1 MVTQPNLYS
10 LILLALLTVRLIS
23 VVASA
28 FFAAES
34 ILYLFVIFYVI
45 AIVGI
50 YKAYNLGYIFAI
62 IVGLTDIGYTFA
74 VMEPSGARF
83 VGSLVVDAAILYLAY
98 KKFFPSQ
105 SLSFKKKGL
114 DLTPKKPPENKI
126 KK

>member
-1 MVTQPNLYS
+1 MGTQSNLYS

-23 VVASA
+23 VIASA

-34 ILYLFVIFYVI
+34 ILYLFIIFYVI

-62 IVGLTDIGYTFA
+62 VVGLSDIAYTFIA
-74 VMEPSGARF
+74 MEPSGARF
-83 VGSLVVDAAILYLAY
+83 VGALVIDAAISYLAY
-98 KKFFPSQ
+98 RKFFPSQ

-114 DLTPKKPPENKI
+114 QPRA
-126 KK
+126 